1 VKVSRKPDILIHTA
15 LLSEAKPLIQ
25 HFSLRQFETRPFRV
39 FRGGPFLL
47 IVSGVGKAN
56 TLNALK
62 FVDEQYHLSSFRTA
76 LNVGTAGCNTPDI
89 AIGLLFQTHGESQ
102 GIPELSLTTFDE
114 PVTDLVSDETCL
126 VDMEAA
132 YFLES
137 LKPYIPEKRLFV
149 LKVVS
154 DHLNDTIQK
163 SIDINRMIAET
174 IPRWESLLDGYPDK
188 MRSVFNSVPF
198 ENLESDERI
207 LIEKS
212 ALRYRFTHQELK
224 QLIDMAL
231 DFRMWDEDGIGS
243 CLKGDFKSGKEAFR
257 SVKDRW
263 TELKTIPKS
272 YKDFKG
278 SSGQTAGGGKSLVP
292 ISRDRPGFGRC
303 PVASEKTRCCNLL
316 TLDAVEGCGYDC
328 SYCSI
333 RYFYDG
339 DSIGIDENFI
349 DKIEALEIDPLKTY
363 HIGTGQSSDSLMWGN
378 KAGILDALLDF
389 ADQHPN
395 VILELKTKSDN
406 IAHLLNRNVPAN
418 VLTSWSLNPQV
429 IIENEEHFTASLE
442 QRLNA
447 AERMAS
453 KGNLVGFHFHPMV
466 YYDNWEED
474 YVSLFQQLVERFNP
488 DNVAMVSLGTLT
500 FIKPVI
506 KKMRGRKMKSRILQ
520 MPLEDAEGKYS
531 YPLDVKREMF
541 RKAYDSFTGW
551 HDRVFFYMCME
562 DAGLWKD
569 VFGYEY
575 SDNEEFETAMLKRY
589 KGKIREKRHSDR

>member
-1 VKVSRKPDILIHTA
+1 VSRKPDILILTA
-15 LLSEAKPLIQ
+15 LLSEAKPIISR
-25 HFSLRQFETRPFRV
+25 FNLRQFETRPFRV
-39 FRGGPFLL
+39 FRRGNLLL
-47 IVSGVGKAN
+47 IVSGVGKDN
-56 TLNALK
+56 TLKALN
-62 FVDEQYHLSSFRTA
+62 FVDEHYTLSHFKTA
-76 LNVGTAGCNTPDI
+76 LNVGTAGCNNGDI
-89 AIGLLFQTHGESQ
+89 PVGSLFQTHGEPR
-102 GIPELSLTTFDE
+102 GLPELTLKTFDA
-114 PVTDLVSDETCL
+114 PVTHLETDEICL
-126 VDMEAA
+126 VDMEAE
-132 YFLES
+132 YFLDA
-137 LKPYIPEKRLFV
+137 LKSNIPEERLFV

-154 DHLNDTIQK
+154 DHLDDSIQK
-163 SIDINRMIAET
+163 SVDINGMIGDT
-174 IPRWESLLDGYPDK
+174 IPLWESLLDDYPDK
-188 MRSVFNSVPF
+188 MISVFNGSHF
-198 ENLESDERI
+198 EILESDERI
-207 LIEKS
+207 LIENA

-231 DFRMWDEDGIGS
+231 DFRMWDETGIGS
-243 CLKGDFKSGKEAFR
+243 FLKGDFKSGKDAFR
-257 SVKDRW
+257 KVKALW
-263 TELKTIPKS
+263 TELKNRPKS
-272 YKDFKG
+272 YADFTG
-278 SSGQTAGGGKSLVP
+278 TTGETDAGGKSLVP
-292 ISRDRPGFGRC
+292 VNRDSPGFGRC

-349 DKIEALEIDPLKTY
+349 DKLAALEIDPLKTY

-389 ADQHPN
+389 ADEHPN

-406 IAHLLNRNVPAN
+406 ISHLSSRNVPAN
-418 VLTSWSLNPQV
+418 VLTTWSLNPQV

-447 AERMAS
+447 AGRMAE

-466 YYDNWEED
+466 YYDKWEED
-474 YVSLFQQLVERFNP
+474 YESLIQEVLKRFNP
-488 DNVAMVSLGTLT
+488 DNVVMVSLGTLT

-531 YPLDVKREMF
+531 YPLDVKRVMF
-541 RKAYDSFTGW
+541 RKAYDLFTGW
-551 HDRVFFYMCME
+551 HNRVFFYMCME

-575 SDNEEFETAMLKRY
+575 SDNETFEAAMLKSY
-589 KGKIREKRHSDR
+589 EGKIREKRYSDR

>member
-1 VKVSRKPDILIHTA
+1 MTVSRKPDILIHTA
-15 LLSEAKPLIQ
+15 LLSEAKPIISR
-25 HFSLRQFETRPFRV
+25 FNLRQFETRPFRV

-47 IVSGVGKAN
+47 VVSGVGKDN

-62 FVDEQYHLSSFRTA
+62 FVDEQYHLSYFRTA
-76 LNVGTAGCNTPDI
+76 VNVGTAGCNTEDI
-89 AIGLLFQTHGESQ
+89 PIGSLYQTHGESQ
-102 GIPELSLTTFDE
+102 GIPELTLKTFGV
-114 PVTDLVSDETCL
+114 PVTELESDGNCL
-126 VDMEAA
+126 VDMEAE

-137 LKPYIPEKRLFV
+137 LKPYIPDERLFV
-149 LKVVS
+149 MKVVS
-154 DHLNDTIQK
+154 DHLNDSIQK
-163 SIDINRMIAET
+163 SIDINMMIAET
-174 IPRWESLLDGYPDK
+174 IPSWESLLDDYPAK
-188 MRSVFNSVPF
+188 MRSVFNSSPF
-198 ENLESDERI
+198 ENLVSDERI

-224 QLIDMAL
+224 QLVDMAL

-257 SVKDRW
+257 SVRTHWED
-263 TELKTIPKS
+263 LKTRPKS
-272 YKDFKG
+272 YAGFKG
-278 SSGQTAGGGKSLVP
+278 STEQKSAGAKSLVP
-292 ISRDRPGFGRC
+292 ISRESPGFGRC

-349 DKIEALEIDPLKTY
+349 DKIEALEIDPLITY

-378 KAGILDALLDF
+378 KAGILDALLVF
-389 ADQHPN
+389 ADKHPN

-406 IAHLLNRNVPAN
+406 ISHLLSRDVPAN
-418 VLTSWSLNPQV
+418 VLTTWSLNPQV

-447 AERMAS
+447 AERMAG

-474 YVSLFQQLVERFNP
+474 YVSLFQQLVKRFNP
-488 DNVAMVSLGTLT
+488 DSVVMVSLGTLT

-531 YPLDVKREMF
+531 YPLDVKRDMF
-541 RKAYDSFTGW
+541 RKGYDSLTEW

-575 SDNEEFETAMLKRY
+575 ADNEAFETAMLKSY